1 MCLRAEAA
9 DVIVRPET
17 DWIRAVKTLITGIGR
32 SGTSALYFK
41 LQEALPPTT
50 WCLFEPHALDPSA
63 LDASPDVLAKIL
75 IGMPYVS
82 DPARLR
88 AFDKKILMVR
98 DPRDNLVSR
107 LLYRPC
113 GTAEIRRDE
122 AKVAAFVETLRGKE
136 ADPRSISMQALF
148 ELTFRLCGPD
158 RPDRSTALQALAL
171 DFHRNND
178 GFVVYKYEDF
188 IAGRYS
194 VIEDHLGIR
203 LPDGEVQVSAAH
215 HHTVRTKASDGWR
228 HWFTADD
235 VNYFAPR
242 LAPFMAAYGYA
253 DDWTLAAEPQISAE
267 HSSDFVRRSVAIRRQ
282 QDRDA
287 GGS

>member
-1 MCLRAEAA
+1 M
-9 DVIVRPET
+9 
-17 DWIRAVKTLITGIGR
+17 KTLITGIGR

-50 WCLFEPHALDPSA
+50 WCLFEPPALDRSA

-82 DPARLR
+82 DPARVR
-88 AFDKKILMVR
+88 AFDKKILIVR

-113 GTAEIRRDE
+113 GEAEIRENE
-122 AKVAAFVETLRGKE
+122 AKVSAFIDALRSKE

-148 ELTFRLCGPD
+148 ELTFRLSGPYH
-158 RPDRSTALQALAL
+158 PDRSTALQALAL

-188 IAGRYS
+188 IAGRYAA
-194 VIEDHLGIR
+194 IENYLGIR
-203 LPDGEVQVSAAH
+203 LPGREAQVSPPYQYA
-215 HHTVRTKASDGWR
+215 VRTKASDGWR

-235 VNYFAPR
+235 VNFFRPR

-253 DDWTLAAEPQISAE
+253 DDWALAAEPQISAE
-267 HSSDFVRRSVAIRRQ
+267 HSSDFVRRSVAARRR
-282 QDRDA
+282 QDRDP